1 MRTINK
7 IFYDFYGRISRG
19 MSKEE
24 FEPLLNMAGFTTGTS
39 PTDITM
45 NTLTALGYVTAPITT
60 LGINT
65 LINAVTGNNPAEEQ
79 YNKEMEDVHRRVREW
94 IENRAAY
101 NAQMMNN
108 GYTVGENALF
118 AKLYGK
124 DWEMKLRYPK
134 VPRYQELDWDA
145 YSKDLTDRAVGTT
158 LAQKGIAAVQQA
170 AAKQKELLSLQ
181 KRTSIL
187 SARTA
192 DINQARADAAR
203 GRDLKLEGL
212 KGALEQRSGIT
223 AQQQQQKEE
232 AVAAQQQQQALQQQQ
247 TQTAIQQR
255 AQSQIVQQQQRD
267 NAIQQAAA
275 LAEQRAAP
283 KSLKDILIAPPRES
297 DTAVPSGAPSVA
309 PSGAQPLTRMRRPQV
324 KI

>member
-1 MRTINK
+1 
-7 IFYDFYGRISRG
+7 

-45 NTLTALGYVTAPITT
+45 NTLTALGYVTSPITT

-65 LINAVTGNNPAEEQ
+65 LINAFTGQNAAKEQFRREEL
-79 YNKEMEDVHRRVREW
+79 EDVDRRVNEW
-94 IENRAAY
+94 LESRAAY
-101 NAQMMNN
+101 NNVMMNN

-118 AKLYGK
+118 EKLYGK
-124 DWEMKLRYPK
+124 DWEVKLRYPK

-212 KGALEQRSGIT
+212 KGALQQRSGIT

-297 DTAVPSGAPSVA
+297 DTAVPSGAPS
-309 PSGAQPLTRMRRPQV
+309 GTQPLTRMRRPQV